1 MACPRRAAPRLG
13 GGHHDARGPLL
24 HQVSGK
30 GPAGE
35 NFCIPG
41 CCSSLGWSPQGSGR
55 TSPSSGLCTWSSCA
69 KRPSRMQNSP
79 RRLRAAPGVGWASRP
94 PPAPRHPAGKH
105 LPEPRGIPGAPGV
118 CGKEPGG
125 AEGSWSTE
133 LAVLGGLRQR
143 EQQQER
149 SSVRIQPEA
158 LLPVH
163 PSGLFPIP
171 SRRFLASSA
180 RIGAVGRRFWCLD
193 RLRAAGCA
201 SPRVGLPGPAG

>member
-1 MACPRRAAPRLG
+1 MAWRVP
-13 GGHHDARGPLL
+13 
-24 HQVSGK
+24 
-30 GPAGE
+30 
-35 NFCIPG
+35 
-41 CCSSLGWSPQGSGR
+41 
-55 TSPSSGLCTWSSCA
+55 
-69 KRPSRMQNSP
+69 
-79 RRLRAAPGVGWASRP
+79 
-94 PPAPRHPAGKH
+94 
-105 LPEPRGIPGAPGV
+105 
-118 CGKEPGG
+118 
-125 AEGSWSTE
+125 TE

-180 RIGAVGRRFWCLD
+180 GIGAVARRFWCLD

>member
-1 MACPRRAAPRLG
+1 MHPGMLQLPGLISAGIRKDQPRLWAL
-13 GGHHDARGPLL
+13 HLELLRQTPIPDAKF
-24 HQVSGK
+24 SSE
-30 GPAGE
+30 A
-35 NFCIPG
+35 PG
-41 CCSSLGWSPQGSGR
+41 SS
-55 TSPSSGLCTWSSCA
+55 
-69 KRPSRMQNSP
+69 
-79 RRLRAAPGVGWASRP
+79 GVGWASRP
-94 PPAPRHPAGKH
+94 PPAPRHPAGKN

-125 AEGSWSTE
+125 AEGPWGTE
-133 LAVLGGLRQR
+133 LAVLGGLRQQK
-143 EQQQER
+143 QQQER

-180 RIGAVGRRFWCLD
+180 GIGAVARRFWCLD